1 MFASSTQK
9 LVSIHKKRIKT
20 IAQTTTNISKVE
32 SFAMTP
38 RVKNHR
44 RLDTLASFDEVLL
57 EVYSNHEGAQ
67 ETPTELHKKKGHRR
81 CRPIVSCEQLFQD
94 LSLSQ
99 QETHG
104 EESPLSPPPRVEN
117 SSSSGRGG
125 RRRRP
130 SRAIRS
136 PNYTTNSIPS
146 PLVPLSRLNAANI
159 SPHVDKDTSF
169 LVGKVH
175 GVAVDNRHQLDMP
188 RLEHFAARTA
198 EKTTRGF
205 NQKLKS
211 VKRSIS
217 QVEMPCHL
225 LGARPPRNAML
236 YELSE

>member
-1 MFASSTQK
+1 
-9 LVSIHKKRIKT
+9 
-20 IAQTTTNISKVE
+20 
-32 SFAMTP
+32 MTP

-81 CRPIVSCEQLFQD
+81 CRPIVSCEELFQD
-94 LSLSQ
+94 LALSQ
-99 QETHG
+99 QETRG
-104 EESPLSPPPRVEN
+104 EESPLSSRPRVKN
-117 SSSSGRGG
+117 SSSNSSSGRGG
-125 RRRRP
+125 RRRP

-175 GVAVDNRHQLDMP
+175 AVAVDNRHQLDMP

-205 NQKLKS
+205 KQKLKS

>member
-1 MFASSTQK
+1 MS
-9 LVSIHKKRIKT
+9 
-20 IAQTTTNISKVE
+20 
-32 SFAMTP
+32 
-38 RVKNHR
+38 
-44 RLDTLASFDEVLL
+44 
-57 EVYSNHEGAQ
+57 
-67 ETPTELHKKKGHRR
+67 
-81 CRPIVSCEQLFQD
+81 PIVSCEELFQD
-94 LSLSQ
+94 LALSQ
-99 QETHG
+99 QETRG
-104 EESPLSPPPRVEN
+104 EESPLSSRPRVKN
-117 SSSSGRGG
+117 SSSNSSSGRGG
-125 RRRRP
+125 RRP

-198 EKTTRGF
+198 ETTTRGF
-205 NQKLKS
+205 KQKLKS

-225 LGARPPRNAML
+225 LGAIGIGEAERHSSPPLTNWRANCICGGVSM
-236 YELSE
+236 